1 MNEIYSV
8 RSYPTLF
15 VYTCFDIDA
24 KKLVQYV
31 ISRTRNDIVEI
42 LKHLEDVKN
51 QIGFGNLSKDYYFLH
66 SIIESRSFIGKMSS
80 MNILSM
86 LERISKKIS
95 SGENDIIE
103 KKYMSQ
109 CDLERFFG
117 FTAFDKN
124 ISLTDLKIALGEMNV
139 TDTSFKFG
147 FNYGLDEDNM
157 KKILTECI
165 YDVRT
170 IIKLYYI
177 AIGKSNNP
185 NYSNVNLISARYKLC
200 EETNISGINYPPTLF
215 AKLYFIKLYQKLG
228 GTYNTQELT
237 SKAKFNDNTIHLK
250 NCVPY
255 YAVFSSREFND
266 VVNKIVAYPASS
278 NPQFLYTTSFA
289 GIPLKFGMGGLH
301 GCDYSGKYEIDED
314 HFIVDIDIVSD
325 YAAIA
330 TGLSIKPRHMDD
342 NFIKAMKEILE
353 KRISYLRKSDDVSK
367 GIVVLTKSIL
377 NYIYGKTREEDSP
390 FYDLEYSAKVIIA
403 AQLLMAK
410 FMEFLKNRI
419 DDIKFL
425 MVNTDAITFIAP
437 KSSKEKILEAM
448 SNTKELIPTI
458 RFKVKTY
465 DKIFIKDVN
474 NYLAY
479 NSNGITARGIFD
491 YNVDITKDNSSKII
505 PKLLRDILV
514 FNKSIDDALKDYD
527 INDYLIKAKTNSKLS
542 YTKLVDGIKII
553 EMIQNP
559 SRFYYSRDYKSSG
572 YVSKYINGA
581 PIKFCDNFPVTLL
594 NDTSEGHPEI
604 NYLYYKQIVEEILCE
619 VNFHPDKSLLF

>member
-15 VYTCFDIDA
+15 VYTCYDIDA
-24 KKLVQYV
+24 KKLKQYV
-31 ISRTRNDIVEI
+31 ISKTRNDIVEI

-66 SIIESRSFIGKMSS
+66 NIIESRNFIEKMSS
-80 MNILSM
+80 INILSM
-86 LERISKKIS
+86 FKRINEKIS

-117 FTAFDKN
+117 FSVFDKN
-124 ISLTDLKIALGEMNV
+124 ISLTDIKIALGEMDI
-139 TDTSFKFG
+139 TDSSFKLG
-147 FNYGLDEDNM
+147 FNYNIKEEDI
-157 KKILTECI
+157 KDILVECV

-170 IIKLYYI
+170 IIRLYYI
-177 AIGKSNNP
+177 AIGKSKNP

-200 EETNISGINYPPTLF
+200 EETNISGINYSPTLF

-237 SKAKFNDNTIHLK
+237 SKAKLNDKTIHLK

-255 YAVFSSREFND
+255 YAMFSSREFND
-266 VVNKIVAYPASS
+266 VVNRIVEYPISS

-301 GCDYSGKYEIDED
+301 GCDYSGKYETDED
-314 HFIVDIDIVSD
+314 HFIIDIDIVSD
-325 YAAIA
+325 YASIA
-330 TGLSIKPRHMDD
+330 TGLNIKPRHMDD
-342 NFIKAMKEILE
+342 NFIKAMKEVLE
-353 KRISYLRKSDDVSK
+353 KRISYLRKPDDISK

-377 NYIYGKTREEDSP
+377 NYIYGKTKEEDSP

-410 FMEFLKNRI
+410 FMELLKNRI
-419 DDIKFL
+419 DDIRFL

-448 SNTKELIPTI
+448 SKVKELIPTI

-465 DKIFIKDVN
+465 NRIFIKDVN

-479 NSNGITARGIFD
+479 NYDSITAKGIFD
-491 YNVDITKDNSSKII
+491 YNVDIAKDNSSKIV
-505 PKLLRDILV
+505 PKLLRDVLV
-514 FNKSIDDALKDYD
+514 FNKNIDEAIKDYD
-527 INDYLIKAKTNSKLS
+527 INDFLIKAKNNSKLS
-542 YTKLVDGIKII
+542 YTKLACGLKIS

-559 SRFYYSRDYKSSG
+559 SRFYYSKDYKSSG
-572 YVSKYINGA
+572 YISKYVNGT
-581 PIKFCDNFPVTLL
+581 PIKSCDDFPVTLL
-594 NDTSEGHPEI
+594 NDKSETRPEI
-604 NYLYYKQIVEEILCE
+604 NYLYYKQMVEEILCE

>member
-15 VYTCFDIDA
+15 VYTCYDIDA
-24 KKLVQYV
+24 KKLRQYV
-31 ISRTRNDIVEI
+31 ISKTRNDIVEI

-66 SIIESRSFIGKMSS
+66 TIIESRGFMEKMSS
-80 MNILSM
+80 INILSM
-86 LERISKKIS
+86 FKRINEKIS
-95 SGENDIIE
+95 GGENDIIE

-117 FTAFDKN
+117 FSAFDKN
-124 ISLTDLKIALGEMNV
+124 ISLADIKIALGEV
-139 TDTSFKFG
+139 DITDLSFKLG
-147 FNYGLDEDNM
+147 FNYSIKEDDM
-157 KKILTECI
+157 KDILMECV

-170 IIKLYYI
+170 IIRLYYI
-177 AIGKSNNP
+177 AIGKSKNP
-185 NYSNVNLISARYKLC
+185 NYSNINLMSARYKLC
-200 EETNISGINYPPTLF
+200 EETNISGINYSPTLF

-228 GTYNTQELT
+228 GTYNTQELA
-237 SKAKFNDNTIHLK
+237 SKAKLNDKAIHLK

-255 YAVFSSREFND
+255 YAMFSSREFND
-266 VVNKIVAYPASS
+266 VVNRIVEYPISS

-325 YAAIA
+325 YASIA
-330 TGLSIKPRHMDD
+330 TGLNIKPRHMDD

-353 KRISYLRKSDDVSK
+353 KRISYLRKPDDISK

-377 NYIYGKTREEDSP
+377 NYIYGKTKEEDSP

-410 FMEFLKNRI
+410 FMELLKNRI

-448 SNTKELIPTI
+448 SKVKELISTI

-465 DKIFIKDVN
+465 NRIFIKDVN

-479 NSNGITARGIFD
+479 NYDSITAKGIFD

-505 PKLLRDILV
+505 PKLLRDVLV
-514 FNKSIDDALKDYD
+514 FNKNIDDAIKDYD
-527 INDYLIKAKTNSKLS
+527 INDFLIKAKNNSKLS
-542 YTKLVDGIKII
+542 YTKLVGGLKVT

-572 YVSKYINGA
+572 YISKYVNGTS
-581 PIKFCDNFPVTLL
+581 IKSCDNFPVTLL
-594 NDTSEGHPEI
+594 NDKSESHPEI
-604 NYLYYKQIVEEILCE
+604 SYLYYKQKVEELLYE